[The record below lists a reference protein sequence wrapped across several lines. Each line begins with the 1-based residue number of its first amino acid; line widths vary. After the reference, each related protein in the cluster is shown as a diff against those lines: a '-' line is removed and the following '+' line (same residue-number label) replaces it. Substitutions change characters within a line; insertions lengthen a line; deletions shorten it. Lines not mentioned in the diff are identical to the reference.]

1 MEERKALVHG
11 DKSQE
16 EREWVLGE
24 FRGGR
29 SPVML
34 ATDVAARGL
43 DVKDVKQV
51 INFDFPSSVED
62 YVHRIGRTGR
72 AGARGDSHTFF
83 TSADARHARQLCG
96 LLLDAKQPV
105 PHMLQSFVAAA
116 AAADGHLSGVLGL
129 GGGGGQQRRRF
140 RET

>member
-1 MEERKALVHG
+1 M
-11 DKSQE
+11 
-16 EREWVLGE
+16 LGE

-43 DVKDVKQV
+43 DVKDVKEV

-72 AGARGDSHTFF
+72 AGAKGKAHTFF
-83 TSADARHARQLCG
+83 TSSDARHARQLCD
-96 LLLDAKQPV
+96 LLMEAGQPV
-105 PHMLQSFVAAA
+105 PHMLRSFVAAS
-116 AAADGHLSGVLGL
+116 AAADGQLKGVLGA
-129 GGGGGQQRRRF
+129 GGAAGRRRF
-140 RET
+140 REAP